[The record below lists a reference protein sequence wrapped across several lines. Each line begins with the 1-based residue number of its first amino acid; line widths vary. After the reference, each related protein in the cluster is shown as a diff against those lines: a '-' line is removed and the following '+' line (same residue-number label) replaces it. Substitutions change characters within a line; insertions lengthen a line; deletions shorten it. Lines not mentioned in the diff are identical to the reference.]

1 MNKIAEESEFWM
13 GKEDDESLKIS
24 RNFIDKM
31 SWLIDLCIYND
42 NRVLDM
48 GKGNKKGK
56 KGKNQKDDEKEQKD
70 TEFEILN
77 LSEFKAEFDST
88 DMQVVTPDEIP
99 EPQNQRLLKNLNG
112 HAMALQIIRYGQLK
126 SSQCKTAYLKVLEK
140 AYIFLIR
147 FVRGN
152 KENSNTI
159 LEYIEDF
166 YNDLHLGVHA
176 IELIMEIFVDNEN
189 LITFEM
195 TGLVKRLANV
205 IQEIDFD
212 QTKKSTLISFMPR
225 FMEYN
230 GNHIKTIQNLIL

>member
-1 MNKIAEESEFWM
+1 
-13 GKEDDESLKIS
+13 
-24 RNFIDKM
+24 
-31 SWLIDLCIYND
+31 
-42 NRVLDM
+42 
-48 GKGNKKGK
+48 
-56 KGKNQKDDEKEQKD
+56 
-70 TEFEILN
+70 
-77 LSEFKAEFDST
+77 
-88 DMQVVTPDEIP
+88 
-99 EPQNQRLLKNLNG
+99 
-112 HAMALQIIRYGQLK
+112 MALQIIQFGQYNVA
-126 SSQCKTAYLKVLEK
+126 QCKTAYLKVLEK

-166 YNDLHLGVHA
+166 YNDLGRGVHA

-205 IQEIDFD
+205 IQDIDFD

-230 GNHIKTIQNLIL
+230 GNHIKTIQNLILQEFTAAHRTDKLDYLYVGRNFENLPTHMQKMED